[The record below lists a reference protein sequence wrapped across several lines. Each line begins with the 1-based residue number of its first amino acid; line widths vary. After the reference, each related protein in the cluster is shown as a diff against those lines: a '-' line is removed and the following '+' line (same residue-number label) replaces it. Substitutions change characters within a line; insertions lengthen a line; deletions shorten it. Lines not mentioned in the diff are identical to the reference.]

1 MSSSTLL
8 ALVTVLVV
16 LSFPAQSHASGFDP
30 NLPYPYLTSASF
42 TSIKN
47 TPAERLVLFF
57 HSSPSAHTTLTALN
71 TVARRL
77 RTELPHFTFQYC
89 NGSDPVNVAE
99 FQGAGFKNGEW
110 LFTSTPVEG
119 IMKYTGPVS
128 VAELTDHVRH
138 KYLTS
143 EAADLVRFTTEDA
156 FYGLL
161 DSPPALPIFVKFF
174 EPWSDSHNSYQ
185 HKAHLPCG
193 ETHYSCSQY

>member
-1 MSSSTLL
+1 MFLSTLFAAA
-8 ALVTVLVV
+8 ALLTL
-16 LSFPAQSHASGFDP
+16 LSFPAYSRAGAFDP
-30 NLPYPYLTSASF
+30 TSPYPYLTTASF

-57 HSSPSAHTTLTALN
+57 HSSPTAHATLATLN

-89 NGSDPVNVAE
+89 NGSQPVNSAD
-99 FQGAGFKNGEW
+99 FQAAGFNSGEW

-128 VAELTDHVRH
+128 VSELVDHVRH

-143 EAADLVRFTTEDA
+143 EVADLVRFSTEDE
-156 FYGLL
+156 FYTVL
-161 DSPPALPIFVKFF
+161 DTPPALPVFVKFF
-174 EPWSDSHNSYQ
+174 EPWS
-185 HKAHLPCG
+185 A
-193 ETHYSCSQY
+193 THTLAT